1 MERTLGRSGITVS
14 AIGLGCWAIGG
25 PFWLEGKADGWGD
38 VDDDESVRAIGRAL
52 EFGVRFFDTA
62 DVYGTGHSEA
72 VLGRALAGHRSEV
85 VVSTKFGYTFDPET
99 KQASGTNASAAYV
112 RAACEASLRRLGTDY
127 IDLYQLH
134 IWSLPQEEAEEAA
147 GALENRRREGKI
159 RAYGWSTDDLDCA
172 RLFATRPGCSAIEHD
187 LNVLDDAPE
196 LIQLCEQNDLASIDR
211 TPLAM
216 GLLSGKFE
224 TDVRLPRDDVRG
236 AGRDWVRYF
245 EHGKPKREHLERLRR
260 SPRNPAQQ
268 RPHTRPGSARL
279 ALGAQRPHHPD
290 PRFQDRHPGGGERP
304 RTRPGTAHGRAATR
318 DRDAPRQAADPHEQD
333 LARHLLPG
341 LPRRAAGRLPQP
353 GAGRR
358 ARPQA
363 RRPAGRHREAA
374 RPPHRPRG
382 GRAAARRGRDRPR
395 RRQGDQHIQDRLSS
409 PGPPMLSAPAGF
421 VPGPQH
427 GLGRGAAGMAG
438 VAGQRFGLADPG
450 DRQHLTHR
458 GAGRQVIAGETG
470 PAPAHAQPRR
480 GRIRGQAPGEIGD
493 ECLSAC
499 APVA

>member
-1 MERTLGRSGITVS
+1 
-14 AIGLGCWAIGG
+14 
-25 PFWLEGKADGWGD
+25 
-38 VDDDESVRAIGRAL
+38 
-52 EFGVRFFDTA
+52 VRFFDTA

-236 AGRDWVRYF
+236 AGHDWVRYF

-260 SPRNPAQQ
+260 SPRNPDQQ

-279 ALGAQRPHHPD
+279 DLGAQRPHHPD

-333 LARHLLPG
+333 LAR
-341 LPRRAAGRLPQP
+341 
-353 GAGRR
+353 
-358 ARPQA
+358 
-363 RRPAGRHREAA
+363 PAY
-374 RPPHRPRG
+374 
-382 GRAAARRGRDRPR
+382 
-395 RRQGDQHIQDRLSS
+395 
-409 PGPPMLSAPAGF
+409 
-421 VPGPQH
+421 
-427 GLGRGAAGMAG
+427 
-438 VAGQRFGLADPG
+438 
-450 DRQHLTHR
+450 
-458 GAGRQVIAGETG
+458 
-470 PAPAHAQPRR
+470 
-480 GRIRGQAPGEIGD
+480 
-493 ECLSAC
+493 
-499 APVA
+499 